1 MPHDPTPVA
10 RRTLLAAFPALALL
24 PAAAQALSVTPRCR
38 VIIDNDF
45 SGDPDG
51 LFQLAHHLLSPA
63 VEVAFIIGSHIHDPE
78 PFDAS
83 KTQADNA
90 ARIASQLMDTMRLPR
105 RPDVIAGRN
114 AAPAPGAPA
123 EQTPAVRRIL
133 AEARRDSKLP
143 LYYVAG
149 AGLTDLA
156 EAVRID
162 PSIAPRLTLI
172 WIGGPEHA
180 DSRPAVHVEPHKEYN
195 LTIDLPATR
204 HLFNDSALPI
214 WQVPRDIYRTLMISH
229 AELES
234 GLAQAGALGR
244 FLLDHLEKI
253 IQMVP
258 NHLGETYILGDS
270 PLVTLTA
277 LQSSFEPDPASSDYI
292 LRPTPRITE
301 KATYEPAPDA
311 RPMRLYTS
319 IDTRL
324 TFEDMFAKFRAASR

>member
-1 MPHDPTPVA
+1 MNNNNKIA
-10 RRTLLAAFPALALL
+10 RRTLLGALPVLAFL
-24 PAAAQALSVTPRCR
+24 PAAAQALSVSPRCR

-51 LFQLAHHLLSPA
+51 LFQLAHHLLSPS

-78 PFDAS
+78 LFDRS

-90 ARIASQLMDTMRLPR
+90 ARIASDLMDRMRLAR

-114 AAPAPGAPA
+114 AALAPGAPA

-133 AEARRDSKLP
+133 AEARRDSKMP

-162 PSIAPRLTLI
+162 PSIARRMTLI
-172 WIGGPEHA
+172 WIGGPEHP
-180 DSRPAVHVEPHKEYN
+180 DSRPSVHVQPHKEYN
-195 LTIDLPATR
+195 LTIDLPAAR
-204 HLFNDSALPI
+204 YLFNDSALPI

-253 IQMVP
+253 IRMIP

-277 LQSSFEPDPASSDYI
+277 LQSSFEPDPASSDYAV
-292 LRPTPRITE
+292 RPTPRITE

-324 TFEDMFAKFRAASR
+324 TFEDMFAKFRAGSR